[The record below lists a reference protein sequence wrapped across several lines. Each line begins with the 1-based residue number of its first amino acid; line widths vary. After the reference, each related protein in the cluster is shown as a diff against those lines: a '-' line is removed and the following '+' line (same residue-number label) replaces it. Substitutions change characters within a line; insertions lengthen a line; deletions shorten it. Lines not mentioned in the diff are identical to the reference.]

1 MSKYTGALV
10 PPDMVERLE
19 TTGIMAVLIV
29 DDARDAVQLARV
41 LLENGIQGMEL
52 TLRTDAAIES
62 LCEILKSVPEMFAG
76 VGTVLTHEQ
85 VDEAKRNGS
94 AFGVAPGYNPEVV
107 AAAAAVGLP
116 FAPGIATPSEI
127 EGAYSQGCSVLKYF
141 HAEGMGGIEYLKGIN
156 APYKHLGLRY
166 IPLGGVGLHNLRDYL
181 ALKEVI
187 AIGGSWIAPQD
198 LIQAKDWPSIA
209 RNAKEASAILRD
221 VRGSR

>member
-1 MSKYTGALV
+1 
-10 PPDMVERLE
+10 MVERLE
-19 TTGIMAVLIV
+19 ATGIMAVLIV
-29 DDARDAVQLARV
+29 DDAQDAVQLARV

-52 TLRTDAAIES
+52 TLRTAAAMES
-62 LCEILKSVPEMFAG
+62 LCEIRKSVPEMFAG
-76 VGTVLTHEQ
+76 VGTVLTPEQ
-85 VDEAKRNGS
+85 VNEAKRNGS
-94 AFGVAPGYNPEVV
+94 AFGVAPGYNREVV
-107 AAAAAVGLP
+107 AAAAAAGLP

-198 LIQAKDWPSIA
+198 LIQAKDWTAIA
-209 RNAKEASAILRD
+209 RNAREASAILRD
-221 VRGSR
+221 VRGGR

>member
-1 MSKYTGALV
+1 MSKHTSALV
-10 PPDMVERLE
+10 PPDMLERLE
-19 TTGIMAVLIV
+19 ATGIMAVLIV
-29 DDARDAVQLARV
+29 DDAQDAVQLARV

-52 TLRTDAAIES
+52 TLRTDAAMEA
-62 LCEILKSVPEMFAG
+62 LCEIRKSVPEMFAG
-76 VGTVLTHEQ
+76 VGTVLTPEQ
-85 VDEAKRNGS
+85 VDVAKRNGS
-94 AFGVAPGYNPEVV
+94 AFGVAPGYNREVV
-107 AAAAAVGLP
+107 AAAATVGLP

-198 LIQAKDWPSIA
+198 LIQRKDWTSIA

-221 VRGSR
+221 VRGGR